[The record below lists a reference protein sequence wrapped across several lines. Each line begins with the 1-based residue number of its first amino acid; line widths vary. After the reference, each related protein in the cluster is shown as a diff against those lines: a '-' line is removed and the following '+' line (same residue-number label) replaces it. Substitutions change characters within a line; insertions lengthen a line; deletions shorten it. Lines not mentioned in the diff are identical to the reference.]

1 MAAFEFLEDAVVA
14 LLDGL
19 ELAALLLP
27 PLEILLIGGFDEQAQ
42 LLL

>member
-27 PLEILLIGGFDEQAQ
+27 PLEILLIRDFDEQTQ
-42 LLL
+42 LFL